1 MPLEWKFAT
10 SMPMS
15 LQYDILEF
23 QNYLIFLLILSLSFF
38 ECPLLQLIFKLWNY
52 FSVIYSIVECF
63 YGAFYLIYYIFNFH
77 RFHLAFLQSL
87 LNSSFI
93 SFIYFLILFG
103 YFLDACMFKCVLLGL
118 IQNWFSKFDLL
129 GLIFIT
135 YFLLFWVTS
144 NSFSLEAITVE
155 LVTFQWVMLLC
166 VFMIFL

>member
-1 MPLEWKFAT
+1 MFVVVNASCIRIGVYFSSLGEIFNVAETFSMPLEWKFSTA
-10 SMPMS
+10 MPMS

-118 IQNWFSKFDLL
+118 TKIDFQNLICLDLFL
-129 GLIFIT
+129 LLIF
-135 YFLLFWVTS
+135 YFFG
-144 NSFSLEAITVE
+144 
-155 LVTFQWVMLLC
+155 
-166 VFMIFL
+166 